1 MVLLSPEP
9 FLFGDLQDVHL
20 AVGIIDGRRCRGALV
35 GGFIHCAAALREHH
49 DVAGFIIAIVSVIYA
64 VLLALVVVA
73 VWEDFGAAR
82 ETTESEANELATVFR
97 LAHGLPAPLQ
107 TQIRGQATLYARAV
121 VDEEWSAMSRGQTS
135 PRAVAAL
142 NELWE
147 EYEEWE
153 PRTPRQNVIYQ
164 ESLDALREL
173 SNDRRH
179 RLLESRDG
187 IPGLMWVVLVFGG
200 AVTIIFTY
208 FFGIE
213 NQRVQA
219 LMTTLLAAEI
229 GLVLFLI
236 SALNYAFNG
245 DLQVRPE
252 AFDNVLQDMSKI
264 ERHEKLI
271 GAQLP
276 ANNP

>member
-1 MVLLSPEP
+1 MSVWLLGVLM
-9 FLFGDLQDVHL
+9 
-20 AVGIIDGRRCRGALV
+20 V
-35 GGFIHCAAALREHH
+35 GGTVALSLLGLFIVRRRVSAAVLREHH

-82 ETTESEANELATVFR
+82 ETTEREANGVATVFR

-107 TQIRGQATLYARAV
+107 TQIRAQTKIYARAV
-121 VDEEWSAMSRGQTS
+121 VEEEWAAMVRGQTS
-135 PRAVAAL
+135 PRAVNAL
-142 NELWE
+142 DELWE
-147 EYEEWE
+147 IYTEYE

-164 ESLDALREL
+164 ESLSALDEL

-187 IPGLMWVVLVFGG
+187 IPSLMWIVLIFGG
-200 AVTIIFTY
+200 AGTIIFTY

-213 NQRVQA
+213 NLRVQA

-236 SALNYAFNG
+236 SALNYPFNG
-245 DLQVRPE
+245 DLRVRPE
-252 AFDNVLQDMSKI
+252 AFQGVLQSMNEI
-264 ERHEKLI
+264 ERHEK
-271 GAQLP
+271 AQ
-276 ANNP
+276 

>member
-1 MVLLSPEP
+1 MSTWLLG
-9 FLFGDLQDVHL
+9 LLM
-20 AVGIIDGRRCRGALV
+20 V
-35 GGFIHCAAALREHH
+35 GGTIALSLLGLFVVRRRVPASVLREHH

-73 VWEDFGAAR
+73 VWEDFGEAR
-82 ETTESEANELATVFR
+82 ETTEREANGLATVFR
-97 LAHGLPAPLQ
+97 LAHALPAPLQ
-107 TQIRGQATLYARAV
+107 KQIRQQSAIYARAV
-121 VDEEWSAMSRGQTS
+121 VDEEWAAMSRGQTS
-135 PRAVAAL
+135 PRAVAAM

-147 EYEEWE
+147 IYEEWE
-153 PRTPRQNVIYQ
+153 PRTSRQNAIYQ

-200 AVTIIFTY
+200 AGTIIFTY

-213 NQRVQA
+213 NLRAQA
-219 LMTTLLAAEI
+219 LMTALLAAEI

-245 DLQVRPE
+245 DLRVRPE
-252 AFDNVLQDMSKI
+252 AFENVLQSMSEI

-271 GAQLP
+271 LGKLP
-276 ANNP
+276 NVEP